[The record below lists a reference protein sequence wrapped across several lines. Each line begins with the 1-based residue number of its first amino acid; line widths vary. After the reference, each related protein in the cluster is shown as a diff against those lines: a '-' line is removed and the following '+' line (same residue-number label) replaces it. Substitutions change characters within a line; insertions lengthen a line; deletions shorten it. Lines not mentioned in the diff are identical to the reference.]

1 MSFVINVILQGALGI
16 NGGGGRL
23 LLGAANQ
30 PSWAVADRKYVFMWR
45 EGHGN
50 VKRESPHVH
59 VLDYVVTCTS

>member
-30 PSWAVADRKYVFMWR
+30 PSWQI
-45 EGHGN
+45 
-50 VKRESPHVH
+50 ESMFSCPHVH